1 MNGSCKPILRMGLAI
16 WLGAPAAV
24 FGREENDKG
33 SPEAPAQEREP
44 TLAEKRAWRGAKVYE
59 EVCDHCHKMG
69 VDGARFAVRN
79 CNRAAASC
87 RVRTIRSSRRR

>member
-16 WLGAPAAV
+16 WLGAPA
-24 FGREENDKG
+24 GG
-33 SPEAPAQEREP
+33 GHPLPPPEAPAQEREP